1 MTTAIFR
8 GVVVAL
14 TLAISACASTRPP
27 PDDTDLRL
35 QAANHFFG
43 GRYEYL
49 VIHSAGEFADA
60 LFLNTRQISGLSQ
73 VARDLAAQLAQA
85 QNASLRIMVSGADRK
100 KTLAVIRNA
109 FAVHAGTQL
118 PGLEFLF
125 LGEPADEATVRA
137 LVELMGGVLRFA
149 PFEG

>member
-1 MTTAIFR
+1 MTTIIFR
-8 GVVVAL
+8 GALVAL

-43 GRYEYL
+43 GRYDYL
-49 VIHSAGEFADA
+49 IIHSAGEFADA
-60 LFLNTRQISGLSQ
+60 LFPDSGQTSGPSQ

-85 QNASLRIMVSGADRK
+85 QSTSLRIMVSGVGRK
-100 KTLAVIRNA
+100 KTLAVIRDA
-109 FAVHAGTQL
+109 FAIHAGSRL

-125 LGEPADEATVRA
+125 LGEPEDEATVRE
-137 LVELMGGVLRFA
+137 LVQSVGGVLRFA
-149 PFEG
+149 PFES